1 MECLRRQAGDRR
13 WQAPE
18 EEAENT
24 RDIDRISHKNEFENI
39 GNPFRILH
47 KEQKQRRE
55 ENGHNSNK
63 ASGEL

>member
-1 MECLRRQAGDRR
+1 MDIVGDLDKGK
-13 WQAPE
+13 P
-18 EEAENT
+18 
-24 RDIDRISHKNEFENI
+24 F
-39 GNPFRILH
+39 GNPARILH